1 MLLVVVLEEVVV
13 LSVVWCDGRGYTAVV
28 RVRVLFQCRW

>member
-13 LSVVWCDGRGYTAVV
+13 LSAVWWDGRGYTAV
-28 RVRVLFQCRW
+28 QCRW